1 MSFTGANTAT
11 NLLTLAGVAGKVVKA
26 TSQSNE
32 GRTES
37 AVLTFNAQIKQR
49 EAFLIGE
56 KAKLDLVQERETARR
71 DLATASAMFAGRGV
85 RADVGSA
92 TDVLFQIAEAKE
104 MDRLINQF
112 NADVDIS
119 NKIAESN
126 ILLFQA
132 GESQKAG
139 NINAFS
145 TILGALPDFNKLK
158 FSPKQPK
165 FKSSRSKDIFDQ
177 LEAEGGFNAFG

>member
-1 MSFTGANTAT
+1 MSFTSANTGT
-11 NLLTLAGVAGKVVKA
+11 NLLTLAGIAGKVVKA
-26 TSQSNE
+26 TSQVDQ
-32 GRTES
+32 GKTES
-37 AVLTFNAQIKQR
+37 AVLEFNAGLKQR

-112 NADVDIS
+112 NTDIDVS
-119 NKIAESN
+119 NKLAESN
-126 ILLFQA
+126 LLSFQA
-132 GESQKAG
+132 GEATKAG
-139 NINAFS
+139 KVNAFS
-145 TILGALPDFNKLK
+145 TILGTLPDFKKLK
-158 FSPKQPK
+158 FTPKPK
-165 FKSSRSKDIFDQ
+165 FKSTRSKDIFDQ